1 MAWFCATTASV
12 RVILSAKAIWA
23 ASVHA
28 ILSTKAVW
36 AAVNDA
42 DVAEK
47 ERTASIMTRKS
58 RVDMEICC
66 GGGGAADVLG
76 GGAADVLGPFVAVGA
91 GGAGDSVVITGTAD
105 DAI

>member
-1 MAWFCATTASV
+1 MRA
-12 RVILSAKAIWA
+12 ILFAKAVWA

-28 ILSTKAVW
+28 ILSAKDVW

-76 GGAADVLGPFVAVGA
+76 GGAVDVLSPSVAVRA
-91 GGAGDSVVITGTAD
+91 GGAGDLIVITGTAD